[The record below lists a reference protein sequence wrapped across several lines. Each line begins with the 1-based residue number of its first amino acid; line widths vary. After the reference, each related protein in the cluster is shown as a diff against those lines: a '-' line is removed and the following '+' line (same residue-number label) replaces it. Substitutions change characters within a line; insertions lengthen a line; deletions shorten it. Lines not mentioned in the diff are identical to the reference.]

1 MLLSSVSV
9 SIPTVV
15 HSKSFPKPYRMSS
28 FSTLASLQKSEP
40 SLCIPRVFPNI
51 TDRRVA
57 YVLNT
62 LHLGEIERI
71 DMVQRETEDGVA
83 YQRVFIHF
91 KEWFNNRDA
100 NAVREKLVNNEQIKI
115 VYDEPWFWKVSA
127 SRVNKPKPRRADK
140 PKPRIELECPVR
152 KQEKPKS
159 FHESRMAY
167 QKKFEE
173 ERARHIAENGEPC
186 PGCESGVDSSA
197 AHCDEDGSYPHPNC
211 CSAPGQREDGAWCD
225 P

>member
-1 MLLSSVSV
+1 MA
-9 SIPTVV
+9 
-15 HSKSFPKPYRMSS
+15 S
-28 FSTLASLQKSEP
+28 FSNLSRSEP

-57 YVLNT
+57 YVFNQ

-71 DMVQRETEDGVA
+71 DMVQRETQDGVA
-83 YQRVFIHF
+83 FQRVFIHF
-91 KEWFNNRDA
+91 KEWANSKQA
-100 NAVREKLVNNEQIKI
+100 NAVREKLVNDEQIKI
-115 VYDEPWFWKVSA
+115 VYDEPWYWKVSA

-140 PKPRIELECPVR
+140 PKPRIELDSECPVR
-152 KQEKPKS
+152 KPKT
-159 FHESRMAY
+159 FHESRMEH
-167 QKKFEE
+167 Q
-173 ERARHIAENGEPC
+173 ARLEAEKAKWVAKHGEPC

-211 CSAPGQREDGAWCD
+211 VSAPGSKEDSWCD